1 MGKYESNS
9 TALALALS
17 YSDQALEACQALISL
32 LDSEIGVLLANCRAA
47 GIGGFGT
54 CVYMPL
60 SLSAH
65 CWLFP
70 LDLCQPVLRDDL
82 CVFGVEDPNT
92 GKIQNI
98 AVY

>member
-54 CVYMPL
+54 CVCTRL
-60 SLSAH
+60 CRSLPIAGSF
-65 CWLFP
+65 LLTFVS
-70 LDLCQPVLRDDL
+70 QFFMMV
-82 CVFGVEDPNT
+82 CVFLV
-92 GKIQNI
+92 
-98 AVY
+98 